1 VKQIH
6 LGGSPISFQDK
17 ASGGLQRC
25 AEEECHAKHDNPR
38 SKYAKA
44 YLNYLGDR
52 FCKKGLKNDKI

>member
-1 VKQIH
+1 RWRVKQIR

-25 AEEECHAKHDNPR
+25 AEEECHAEHDNPR

-44 YLNYLGDR
+44 CLNIMAG
-52 FCKKGLKNDKI
+52 KSVWKG